1 MGRNILYILLLA
13 VGISVQDVK
22 AYEYTDSLTSI
33 TLTLPDSADIEHKQ
47 GFQRARIKL
56 EKSDI
61 DVYSMKSQN
70 GTQFSWE
77 RVNSFDNNR
86 KYGELVR
93 YERMPNGIDG
103 WIRYYSAKDKRGR
116 QYTTCVVLLRGKNY
130 AFYMTESVYN
140 EEDLS
145 ITDILETASFPTE
158 FKKKKILVPS
168 WLAWTIYA
176 LLAFSQVI
184 FFPLLKKVSKRTYI
198 VIAIFAV
205 IAALLWS
212 VFILDKG
219 WFAIL
224 IALGCAACW
233 GITYNCNSWK
243 EAFEKIMNAI
253 GKSS

>member
-61 DVYSMKSQN
+61 DIYSMKSQN

-77 RVNSFDNNR
+77 RVNSFDDNR

-158 FKKKKILVPS
+158 FNKKKILVPS
-168 WLAWTIYA
+168 WLAWTMITAQMPQSMVQDGTFPKVFDKENAAGQKCFKAYEEWLAIILICIA
-176 LLAFSQVI
+176 L
-184 FFPLLKKVSKRTYI
+184 
-198 VIAIFAV
+198 
-205 IAALLWS
+205 
-212 VFILDKG
+212 
-219 WFAIL
+219 FAIYVM
-224 IALGCAACW
+224 AR
-233 GITYNCNSWK
+233 GIISV
-243 EAFEKIMNAI
+243 
-253 GKSS
+253 